1 MVTEA
6 TKKFRDV
13 FAYGLLGVAAL
24 YLLSGLSLLFKS
36 EDEVGPFSQR
46 AALFGHVFT
55 HPLLVLSLLGAVL
68 LAVGFGAASK
78 NAKLIVT
85 AALAIAA
92 AALLFAL
99 ISWFSGFGAD
109 SGSPFFD
116 TFGGV
121 PGAGKIV
128 SILLGLAQLLMLGLT
143 AFFAYTAFQ
152 SLPKSAKT
160 IDTGW
165 SQGGG
170 QSGQGYSPNQGYGP
184 GPGYPQGAAQ
194 GGQGQWQSPQAYGDR
209 PPGYGY
215 QPQVQPTWEQAPG
228 QPSYPPAVQQHGGWE
243 APQETQTQPSAYA
256 QNWGQP
262 PEAEAAPEQRPGD
275 ATQASVAYPVEGPQW
290 GAPPSGAH
298 EATPA
303 ELTDDGNA
311 EGAPPP
317 PQHPGR

>member
-24 YLLSGLSLLFKS
+24 YLLSGLSLLFMS

-78 NAKLIVT
+78 NAKLIV
-85 AALAIAA
+85 AAAMAIAA
-92 AALLFAL
+92 TALLFAL
-99 ISWFSGFGAD
+99 ISWFSGFSSVEA
-109 SGSPFFD
+109 
-116 TFGGV
+116 FGGV
-121 PGAGKIV
+121 LGAGKVV

-152 SLPKSAKT
+152 SLPKAASKT
-160 IDTGW
+160 TDTAW

-170 QSGQGYSPNQGYGP
+170 QPGQGYLPGQGYAPNQGYGQ
-184 GPGYPQGAAQ
+184 GPGYGPGAAQ
-194 GGQGQWQSPQAYGDR
+194 GGQWQTQQGYVEPQQ
-209 PPGYGY
+209 GYGY
-215 QPQVQPTWEQAPG
+215 QSPAQPTWEQAPA
-228 QPSYPPAVQQHGGWE
+228 QPTYPQGVQQQGGWE
-243 APQETQTQPSAYA
+243 VPQQTQTQPSGFA
-256 QNWGQP
+256 QNWGRP
-262 PEAEAAPEQRPGD
+262 AEAEAAPEQRPGD
-275 ATQASVAYPVEGPQW
+275 ATQAPVAYPAEGPQW
-290 GAPPSGAH
+290 GAATPSGAH
-298 EATPA
+298 EATPT
-303 ELTDDGNA
+303 ELAGDGNA

-317 PQHPGR
+317 PQQPER